1 MPIFTNTPEARLGRN
16 DSKNPSTT
24 CRGITSSG
32 RPCRRPNSLPQGG
45 KVKVSDP
52 TDERLYCHQHK
63 DQARL
68 AAHSAPGP
76 VRPTHGAIAEERS
89 SLDTL
94 AERLGLMKTNSAQ
107 VRPSAQYQRPPRPAQ
122 QKKSS
127 SLWCCCF
134 SIPLDLELEEQAPPP
149 RPQAKPVQHHGSSRP
164 SHLAPNGVSPR
175 PSSSSQRPPA
185 GSNVSQTAQF
195 MSLIPHSASPETAS
209 LLMKELAKG
218 FSAGD
223 EAGYIYIFW
232 LTPESDPATPP
243 HEAAKALL
251 TTNPRSRSTSRGRAA
266 SDALDRYA
274 TSYDDEPRSRGRG
287 GAGGGAQK
295 KNKKILLKI
304 GRANNVQRR
313 LNEWQRQCGYNI
325 SLIRYYPYVSSSS
338 TSDVMRKMPHS
349 HKVERL
355 IHIELQ
361 GRGLRVMDRG
371 KCPSCGKEHKE
382 WFEVDNTRA
391 AVADIDEVVR
401 RWSDWDETQA

>member
-1 MPIFTNTPEARLGRN
+1 
-16 DSKNPSTT
+16 
-24 CRGITSSG
+24 
-32 RPCRRPNSLPQGG
+32 
-45 KVKVSDP
+45 
-52 TDERLYCHQHK
+52 
-63 DQARL
+63 
-68 AAHSAPGP
+68 
-76 VRPTHGAIAEERS
+76 
-89 SLDTL
+89 
-94 AERLGLMKTNSAQ
+94 
-107 VRPSAQYQRPPRPAQ
+107 
-122 QKKSS
+122 
-127 SLWCCCF
+127 
-134 SIPLDLELEEQAPPP
+134 
-149 RPQAKPVQHHGSSRP
+149 
-164 SHLAPNGVSPR
+164 
-175 PSSSSQRPPA
+175 
-185 GSNVSQTAQF
+185 
-195 MSLIPHSASPETAS
+195 MSLIPHTASPETAS

-218 FSAGD
+218 FSSGD

-274 TSYDDEPRSRGRG
+274 TTYDDDDDDDDYQPRSRGRG
-287 GAGGGAQK
+287 PGGAAGGQK
-295 KNKKILLKI
+295 RKNKKILLKI

-338 TSDVMRKMPHS
+338 TSDGMRKMPHS

-371 KCPSCGKEHKE
+371 KCASCGKEHKE
-382 WFEVDNTRA
+382 WFEVDATRA

-401 RWSDWDETQA
+401 RWSDWDETQQ

>member
-1 MPIFTNTPEARLGRN
+1 MPIFTNTPEARLGRA

-24 CRGITSSG
+24 CRGITSAG
-32 RPCRRPNSLPQGG
+32 RPCRRPNSLPQNG

-52 TDERLYCHQHK
+52 SDERLYCHQHK

-68 AAHSAPGP
+68 AVHSAPGL
-76 VRPTHGAIAEERS
+76 VRPSHGAIAEERS

-94 AERLGLMKTNSAQ
+94 AERLGLMKTNSAP
-107 VRPSAQYQRPPRPAQ
+107 VRQSAQYQRPSRPAQ

-149 RPQAKPVQHHGSSRP
+149 RPQPKPVQHHGGGSSRP
-164 SHLAPNGVSPR
+164 SHLAA
-175 PSSSSQRPPA
+175 PSSGPA
-185 GSNVSQTAQF
+185 SGSGVSQTAQF
-195 MSLIPHSASPETAS
+195 MSLIPHTASPETAS

-218 FSAGD
+218 FSSGD

-274 TSYDDEPRSRGRG
+274 TSYDDEDDDDEPRSRGRG
-287 GAGGGAQK
+287 AGNGGQKK

-371 KCPSCGKEHKE
+371 KCASCGKEHKE

>member
-1 MPIFTNTPEARLGRN
+1 M
-16 DSKNPSTT
+16 
-24 CRGITSSG
+24 
-32 RPCRRPNSLPQGG
+32 
-45 KVKVSDP
+45 KVTDP
-52 TDERLYCHQHK
+52 RDERLYCHQHK

-68 AAHSAPGP
+68 AAAPAP
-76 VRPTHGAIAEERS
+76 ARPQHGAIAEERS

-94 AERLGLMKTNSAQ
+94 AERLGLMKTNSVQQ
-107 VRPSAQYQRPPRPAQ
+107 VRPSAQYQRPPRPA

-134 SIPLDLELEEQAPPP
+134 SIPLDFELEEQAPPP
-149 RPQAKPVQHHGSSRP
+149 RPQPKPVQHQGRP
-164 SHLAPNGVSPR
+164 SHLGPNSGVSQR
-175 PSSSSQRPPA
+175 PSSSSNQ
-185 GSNVSQTAQF
+185 NVSQTAQF

-218 FSAGD
+218 FSTGD

-274 TSYDDEPRSRGRG
+274 TSYDDDDDAPRSRGRG
-287 GAGGGAQK
+287 GNGNGGGQK

-401 RWSDWDETQA
+401 RWSDWDETQQ

>member
-1 MPIFTNTPEARLGRN
+1 MPIFTNTPEARLGRA

-24 CRGITSSG
+24 CRGITSAG
-32 RPCRRPNSLPQGG
+32 RPCRRPNTLPQGG
-45 KVKVSDP
+45 KIKVSDP
-52 TDERLYCHQHK
+52 SDERLYCHQHR

-68 AAHSAPGP
+68 AAAQSASGSG
-76 VRPTHGAIAEERS
+76 RPAHAAIAEERS
-89 SLDTL
+89 SIDTL
-94 AERLGLMKTNSAQ
+94 AERLGLIKTNSAQ
-107 VRPSAQYQRPPRPAQ
+107 VRPSAQHQRPPRPAQ

-134 SIPLDLELEEQAPPP
+134 SIPLDLELEEQDPPP
-149 RPQAKPVQHHGSSRP
+149 RPQPKPVQHDGSSRP
-164 SHLAPNGVSPR
+164 SHLAPTSGVSPQPGSSNQQ
-175 PSSSSQRPPA
+175 PSA

-195 MSLIPHSASPETAS
+195 MSLIPHTASPETAS

-218 FSAGD
+218 FSSGD

-232 LTPESDPATPP
+232 LTPETDPATPP

-251 TTNPRSRSTSRGRAA
+251 TTNPRSRSTSRGRAG

-287 GAGGGAQK
+287 GSEK

-371 KCPSCGKEHKE
+371 KCASCGKEHKE